1 MNSLVDQYADRYFDP
16 RRGQVIGVNY
26 GPSGQAIES
35 ELGLGSGK
43 RIAGEA
49 LGLDLSALKKL
60 VFRPGIDEFEIERG
74 PYNRE
79 KDPFVIEKLP
89 YFPGGDDDGIEL
101 MLAGYQMPADLSYP
115 RGRRGDNFEGI
126 PNANDPVMREKLRN
140 RRLRNPAGGQDLP
153 GFLGNV

>member
-1 MNSLVDQYADRYFDP
+1 MNSLVDTYKDRYWDP

-43 RIAGEA
+43 RIAGDA
-49 LGLDLSALKKL
+49 LGLDVSALMKL

-74 PYNRE
+74 PYNRD

-89 YFPGGDDDGIEL
+89 YFPGGDDGGIEL
-101 MLAGYQMPADLSYP
+101 MLASAEHPKFRAGAYSQLGARPKGLRAIGPDALNSL
-115 RGRRGDNFEGI
+115 
-126 PNANDPVMREKLRN
+126 PNSEIAKDKYMRIRN
-140 RRLRNPAGGQDLP
+140 AIDLP
-153 GFLGNV
+153 KF